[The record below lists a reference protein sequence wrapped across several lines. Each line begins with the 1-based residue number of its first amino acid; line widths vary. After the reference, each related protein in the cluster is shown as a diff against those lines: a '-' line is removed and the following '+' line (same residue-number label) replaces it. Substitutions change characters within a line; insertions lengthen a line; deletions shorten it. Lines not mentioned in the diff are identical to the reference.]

1 MQKIDDEHDDDA
13 GQQAENDDDVRLDD
27 QVANHADCRYND
39 RYERDE
45 PFIEYFS
52 QFIQFLSK
60 FFMDQRYSKRPNKLA
75 TTKPPRKTIVH
86 KIHSLIDPAKPAC
99 LKMIA
104 VEPTTIP
111 IIKA

>member
-1 MQKIDDEHDDDA
+1 MNMMTTPVNKPRMTMMFGSMI
-13 GQQAENDDDVRLDD
+13 RLPIMPIAATTIATN
-27 QVANHADCRYND
+27 VMNLL
-39 RYERDE
+39 
-45 PFIEYFS
+45 
-52 QFIQFLSK
+52 LSTFPNLSNSYPN

-111 IIKA
+111 ISKA